1 MAAHHARHSYTA
13 ASPRTRHDREPGH
26 LLDDEYAYRAPAC
39 AGTRPWPGWTQ
50 FTYRGPLAYL
60 TTTRYPARLHRPMA
74 ELIDQLAD
82 CRRPGR
88 PMASANDYDDPG
100 GGGMTTR
107 TRPPTTTPSSASRRC
122 HHRADQEGVP
132 ETGPPAPP
140 RHQPRRPEAAE
151 RFKAITQ
158 AYEVLTDPARRQA
171 YDATRPPVTPTTLT
185 TPDQD
190 GPAISGIV
198 RVLEDIW
205 RAIRARHGEIP
216 AVVIIIASGTDGKQ
230 AVFGHHAPGRW
241 VHRKRAARRNHDQ
254 RRRTAPHPRD
264 VLGTLLHEAAHALAA
279 ARGIK
284 DTSRQ
289 GRYHNTKYKMLA
301 EELGI
306 TVTFDPTIG
315 WSITTVPD
323 ATAEDLRRPA
333 RLPCKPP

>member
-1 MAAHHARHSYTA
+1 M
-13 ASPRTRHDREPGH
+13 
-26 LLDDEYAYRAPAC
+26 RA
-39 AGTRPWPGWTQ
+39 
-50 FTYRGPLAYL
+50 L
-60 TTTRYPARLHRPMA
+60 T
-74 ELIDQLAD
+74 
-82 CRRPGR
+82 
-88 PMASANDYDDPG
+88 
-100 GGGMTTR
+100 
-107 TRPPTTTPSSASRRC
+107 
-122 HHRADQEGVP
+122 ADQEGVP
-132 ETGPPAPP
+132 EAGPPASP
-140 RHQPRRPEAAE
+140 RHQPRRHGAAE
-151 RFKAITQ
+151 RFKAITE

-171 YDATRPPVTPTTLT
+171 YDATRPPVTSTTIT

-216 AVVIIIASGTDGKQ
+216 AVVIIIAAGTDRKQ

-241 VHRKRAARRNHDQ
+241 DAGHEQRAEIMISGEGL
-254 RRRTAPHPRD
+254 RRTPRD

-315 WSITTVPD
+315 WSITIRPGRHRQGLRGP
-323 ATAEDLRRPA
+323 ARRPA
-333 RLPCKPP
+333 SRHDLVADQMKN